1 MEKLKT
7 MKVAVLMGGM
17 SSEREVS
24 LKSGAA
30 ALAALGRLGIE
41 AVGIDAGRDVVERV
55 RVCGAGLAFIALH
68 GRYGEDGCVQGALE
82 LAGIP
87 YTGSGVAASA
97 MAMSK
102 TITKLIARGAG
113 VDTPEYETLRAGE
126 DVARLTLGAPCVV
139 KPANGGSSI
148 GVTICMKQDEV
159 APAAARAFEYD
170 GEVIVE
176 RFIEGTLITVGII
189 GTRVLPPI
197 EIETTGGFY
206 DFAHKYTAGRTV
218 YHCPARLDAKTTAQ
232 AQAMTMIMSRA
243 LGCRGMSRSELI
255 VDRAGKPWFI
265 ELNTIPGMTELSL
278 LPMGAREVGM
288 SFDEMTLAILKEALG
303 DADA

>member
-1 MEKLKT
+1 M
-7 MKVAVLMGGM
+7 
-17 SSEREVS
+17 
-24 LKSGAA
+24 
-30 ALAALGRLGIE
+30 
-41 AVGIDAGRDVVERV
+41 VERT
-55 RVCGAGLAFIALH
+55 RASGAGLAYLALH

-102 TITKLIARGAG
+102 TITKLVARGAG
-113 VDTPEYETLRAGE
+113 VASPEYETLRAG
-126 DVARLTLGAPCVV
+126 DDPARLALGAPCVV

-148 GVTICMKQDEV
+148 GVTICMEAGAI
-159 APAAARAFEYD
+159 APAVRTAFEYD
-170 GEVIVE
+170 GEVIAE

-189 GTRVLPPI
+189 GARVLPPI
-197 EIETTGGFY
+197 EIETVGGFY

-218 YHCPARLDAKTTAQ
+218 YHCPARLEAGIASE
-232 AQAMTMIMSRA
+232 AQAMTMAMSRA

-278 LPMGAREVGM
+278 LPMGARAVGM
-288 SFDEMTLAILKEALG
+288 SFDEMTLAIIKEALG

>member
-1 MEKLKT
+1 MEKLKI

-17 SSEREVS
+17 SSESEVS

-41 AVGIDAGRDVVERV
+41 AVGIDAGRDVVERM
-55 RVCGAGLAFIALH
+55 RACGAGLAFIALH
-68 GRYGEDGCVQGALE
+68 GRYGEDGCVQGA
-82 LAGIP
+82 P
-87 YTGSGVAASA
+87 
-97 MAMSK
+97 
-102 TITKLIARGAG
+102 
-113 VDTPEYETLRAGE
+113 LRAGE

-148 GVTICMKQDEV
+148 GVTICMTQDEI
-159 APAAARAFEYD
+159 APAVRKAFEYD

-176 RFIEGTLITVGII
+176 RFIEGSLITVGII
-189 GTRVLPPI
+189 GARVLPPI

-206 DFAHKYTAGRTV
+206 DFAHKYTAGRTR
-218 YHCPARLDAKTTAQ
+218 YHCPARLDAKIAAQ
-232 AQAMTMIMSRA
+232 AQAMTMAMSRA

-278 LPMGAREVGM
+278 LPMGARQAGM
-288 SFDEMTLAILKEALG
+288 SFDEMTLAILREAVG